1 MTDQNQFETAAVSE
15 VATTT
20 VKPCGCGGKSAV
32 LNKDLNPRHQ
42 ALLEKF
48 RQGKFS
54 VNSETQNIDNNGSPE
69 NVSSGEPKKR
79 LFF

>member
-1 MTDQNQFETAAVSE
+1 MTDQNQFETTASSE

-54 VNSETQNIDNNGSPE
+54 ETQNIDNNGSPE